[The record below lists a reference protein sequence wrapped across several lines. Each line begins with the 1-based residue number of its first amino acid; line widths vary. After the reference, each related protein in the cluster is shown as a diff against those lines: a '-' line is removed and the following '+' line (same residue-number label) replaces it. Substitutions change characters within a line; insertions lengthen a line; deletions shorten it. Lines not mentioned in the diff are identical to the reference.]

1 MHRDSI
7 YKLISQLL
15 RQGKTWE
22 ARSKEATKDSSEIET
37 DKKVKRQQQY
47 IRARRQKR
55 RSSNDH
61 DSEQKRLEK
70 SRTIAKLEE
79 LIVVGILL
87 AMKWGDKLIEKK

>member
-1 MHRDSI
+1 MHRDSL

-22 ARSKEATKDSSEIET
+22 VRSKEATKDSSEIET
-37 DKKVKRQQQY
+37 DKKGERQQQY
-47 IRARRQKR
+47 IRARRRKR

-70 SRTIAKLEE
+70 SRAIAKLEE
-79 LIVVGILL
+79 LIVIGILL
-87 AMKWGDKLIEKK
+87 AMKWGEN